1 MQFRSSVLLFE
12 QWPEELARVRRRHLD
27 DDDVLGTACRDDGT
41 ALVAPLGAEVDDVVG
56 RLDDVEVVLDD
67 DDGVAACDEALQ
79 DV

>member
-27 DDDVLGTACRDDGT
+27 DVLGTACRDDGA
-41 ALVAPLGAEVDDVVG
+41 ALVATLRAEVDDVVS